1 MYACCKEFGELELL
15 PGALCINSNLQLLLI
30 NIEHEVLPI
39 EDCATGMSEEPQ
51 ESFYT
56 TMCTAYVTSSS
67 MAALKLAPGTLQY
80 DAGRKRPW
88 VIFLATSLHGCSY
101 AGARPRN
108 RMPCCQDVLSYFPP
122 HYLLTPHVTLL
133 QLLCLSNE

>member
-1 MYACCKEFGELELL
+1 MNASSNSSPYNFCCLLIKKVHVKLCMHAVRNFEFELL

-67 MAALKLAPGTLQY
+67 MAALKLAPGTLQFG
-80 DAGRKRPW
+80 AGRKRPW
-88 VIFLATSLHGCSY
+88 VIFLLPLCMDAAMQGHG
-101 AGARPRN
+101 RE
-108 RMPCCQDVLSYFPP
+108 
-122 HYLLTPHVTLL
+122 T
-133 QLLCLSNE
+133 